1 MVKVLIME
9 DEEALADVLANKL
22 TKEGYEVSI
31 ALDGEDGL
39 KKLREIHPDILL
51 LDIIMPKVGGFEVL
65 ETMHGDSELNQIPV
79 IFVSNSGQPV
89 EIERAKSLGAKDYLI
104 KADFD
109 PEEVLDKMRKA
120 LSNISESVSD
130 SDKAAEELGET
141 IKESEGQESPKKPV
155 AKGKESSSGT
165 GSGTAGKIAILV
177 VEDDQFLRDLIVRK
191 LEEEGFDAIQAVD
204 GEEGL
209 RLSKEK
215 KPAIILLDL
224 ILPGMD
230 GFDVLKSIKSEKSIS
245 SIPVIILSNLG
256 QKDDIDQGI
265 KLGASDYLIKAH
277 FTPGEIV
284 ARVKE

>member
-1 MVKVLIME
+1 M
-9 DEEALADVLANKL
+9 
-22 TKEGYEVSI
+22 
-31 ALDGEDGL
+31 
-39 KKLREIHPDILL
+39 
-51 LDIIMPKVGGFEVL
+51 
-65 ETMHGDSELNQIPV
+65 
-79 IFVSNSGQPV
+79 

-284 ARVKE
+284 ARVKEVLKKK